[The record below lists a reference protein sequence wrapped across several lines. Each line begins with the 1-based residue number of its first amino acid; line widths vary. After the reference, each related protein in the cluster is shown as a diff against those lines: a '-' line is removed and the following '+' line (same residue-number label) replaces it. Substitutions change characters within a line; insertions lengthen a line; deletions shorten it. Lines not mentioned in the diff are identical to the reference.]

1 MRADLHLHTTA
12 SDGKLT
18 PQELVRQAVELKLDV
33 IAITDHDSVGGISPA
48 LEVAKSFPQL
58 MVIPGVE
65 INTDV
70 PKGEVHILGYFINY
84 RNPEFNHALEE
95 LRNSRYERGKKMVA
109 RLAEIGVHI
118 DWGRVLG
125 LAGGGSVGRPHIAQ
139 AMLERGYISSLQE
152 AFTKYIG
159 RNGPAYVERKKLNPI
174 EAVKLVINAG
184 GLPVLAHPADIE
196 PLEPFIL
203 ELKRAGM
210 VGIEIYY
217 NGYASKTI
225 DQLKRLAKKHNLVAC
240 GGSDYH
246 GLDESIGASMGSV
259 DVPRESVEQLFS
271 LSKQGRGG
279 IS

>member
-18 PQELVRQAVELKLDV
+18 PQELVRQAVEIKLDV

-84 RNPEFNHALEE
+84 RDPEFNHALEE

-109 RLAEIGVHI
+109 RLAAIGVHI

-125 LAGGGSVGRPHIAQ
+125 LAGEGSVGRPHIAQ

-259 DVPRESVEQLFS
+259 DVPLESVEQLVS

>member
-84 RNPEFNHALEE
+84 RDTEFNHALEE

-109 RLAEIGVHI
+109 RLAQIGVHI
-118 DWGRVLG
+118 DWGRVLE
-125 LAGGGSVGRPHIAQ
+125 LAGGGAVGRPHIAQ
-139 AMLERGYISSLQE
+139 ALLERGYISSLQE

-159 RNGPAYVERKKLNPI
+159 RNGPAYVERKKLLPI

-196 PLEPFIL
+196 SLEPFIL

-225 DQLKRLAKKHNLVAC
+225 GQLKRLAKKHNLVAC

-246 GLDESIGASMGSV
+246 GLDDSIGASMGSV
-259 DVPRESVEQLFS
+259 DLPRESVEQLVS
-271 LSKQGRGG
+271 LSKQGKGG

>member
-84 RNPEFNHALEE
+84 RDTEFNHALEE

-125 LAGGGSVGRPHIAQ
+125 VGWGG
-139 AMLERGYISSLQE
+139 
-152 AFTKYIG
+152 F
-159 RNGPAYVERKKLNPI
+159 
-174 EAVKLVINAG
+174 G
-184 GLPVLAHPADIE
+184 GATSY
-196 PLEPFIL
+196 
-203 ELKRAGM
+203 RAGN
-210 VGIEIYY
+210 VGERIYIL
-217 NGYASKTI
+217 SP
-225 DQLKRLAKKHNLVAC
+225 
-240 GGSDYH
+240 GSFHQVYR
-246 GLDESIGASMGSV
+246 AQWPCV
-259 DVPRESVEQLFS
+259 R
-271 LSKQGRGG
+271 
-279 IS
+279 

>member
-139 AMLERGYISSLQE
+139 ALLERGYISSLQE

-159 RNGPAYVERKKLNPI
+159 RNGPAYVERKKLLPI

-225 DQLKRLAKKHNLVAC
+225 GQLKRLAKKHNLVAC

-246 GLDESIGASMGSV
+246 GLDDSIGASMGSV
-259 DVPRESVEQLFS
+259 DLPRESVEQLIS
-271 LSKQGRGG
+271 LSKQGKGG

>member
-70 PKGEVHILGYFINY
+70 PKGEVHILGYFMNY
-84 RNPEFNHALEE
+84 RDPEFNHALEE

-125 LAGGGSVGRPHIAQ
+125 LAGEGSVGRPHIAQ

-225 DQLKRLAKKHNLVAC
+225 NQLKRLAEKHNLVAC

-259 DVPRESVEQLFS
+259 DVPLESVEQLVS

>member
-84 RNPEFNHALEE
+84 CDPEFNHALEE

-125 LAGGGSVGRPHIAQ
+125 LVGEGSVGRPHIAQ

-159 RNGPAYVERKKLNPI
+159 RNGPAYVERKKLLPI
-174 EAVKLVINAG
+174 EAVKLVTNAG

-196 PLEPFIL
+196 SLEPFIL

-246 GLDESIGASMGSV
+246 GLDDSIGASMGSV
-259 DVPRESVEQLFS
+259 DVPRESVEQLVS